1 MGMSYKLSFEAELEE
16 SIRRVAR
23 EQLEAAAAELENGD
37 GGDATAAVH
46 GARKRLKKTR
56 ALVRLARPSLPEST
70 YRSTNRA
77 LRDRGRALSDARD
90 ADVLV
95 ATVETLADRFAG
107 RLPQTT
113 FKAVRDAL
121 AERADQQRRAS
132 SDGLGVHADAL
143 RTLAGDA
150 DRLPVRSA
158 TPKKLAR
165 AMASA
170 YADGRTAFGRADREP
185 TGEHLHEWRK
195 RVKDLW
201 YEQKLVEEAW
211 AGVLKAH
218 AGEAK
223 ILSQVLGDDHD
234 LAMLADALASDSG
247 ITTGVAADGDA
258 LRKLIEHRREELLA
272 DARSLGRRVYAETP
286 KAYQRRVRRYLK
298 SAVAES
304 ASRAP
309 AAMTA

>member
-1 MGMSYKLSFEAELEE
+1 MSYKFSLGADLEE

-23 EQLEAAAAELENGD
+23 EQLEAAAAELETGD
-37 GGDATAAVH
+37 GGDATTAVH

-56 ALVRLARPSLPEST
+56 ALVRLARPSLPKST
-70 YRSTNRA
+70 YRRTNRA

-107 RLPQTT
+107 QLPRAT
-113 FKAVRDAL
+113 FDAVRDAL
-121 AERADQQRRAS
+121 TERADQHRRAS
-132 SDGLGVHADAL
+132 SDELGAHADAL
-143 RTLAGDA
+143 RTLAADA
-150 DRLPVRSA
+150 ERLPVRSA

-165 AMASA
+165 AMTSA
-170 YADGRTAFGRADREP
+170 YTDGHTAFRRADRKP
-185 TGEHLHEWRK
+185 TSEHLHEWRK

-211 AGVLKAH
+211 PGVLKAQ

-223 ILSQVLGDDHD
+223 TLSQLLGDDHD
-234 LAMLADALASDSG
+234 LAMLAEALAGDSAV
-247 ITTGVAADGDA
+247 TAAVAADGDA
-258 LRKLIEHRREELLA
+258 LLELIEHRREELLS

-286 KAYQRRVRRYLK
+286 KAYERRVRRYLK

-304 ASRAP
+304 ASP
-309 AAMTA
+309 AAGAIAV